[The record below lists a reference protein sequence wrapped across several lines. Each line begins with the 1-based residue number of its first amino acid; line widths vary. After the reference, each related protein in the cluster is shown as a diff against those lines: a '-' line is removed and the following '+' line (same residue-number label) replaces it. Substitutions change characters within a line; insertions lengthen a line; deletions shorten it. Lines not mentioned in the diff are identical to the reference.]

1 MGVVGTT
8 FTAASNNE
16 TLGGGGCGLGFRC
29 FAIDWR
35 VDQMAFPFRQPRIAH
50 DAKFSSSEKE
60 VSERL
65 TSRIN
70 SVLRRRLSDRIEA
83 VLRMAHLAG
92 DLETAAELLGVLT
105 NVRERGRQK
114 LRGERRVSDDPVA
127 KAQDE
132 LATSRTI
139 LNRPQS
145 L

>member
-1 MGVVGTT
+1 
-8 FTAASNNE
+8 
-16 TLGGGGCGLGFRC
+16 
-29 FAIDWR
+29 
-35 VDQMAFPFRQPRIAH
+35 MAFPFRQPRIAR

-65 TSRIN
+65 ANRVN

-105 NVRERGRQK
+105 NLRERGRQK

-127 KAQDE
+127 KARDE
-132 LATSRTI
+132 LATSR
-139 LNRPQS
+139 LY
-145 L
+145 

>member
-1 MGVVGTT
+1 
-8 FTAASNNE
+8 
-16 TLGGGGCGLGFRC
+16 
-29 FAIDWR
+29 
-35 VDQMAFPFRQPRIAH
+35 MAFPFRQPRIAR

-105 NVRERGRQK
+105 NLRERGRLK

-127 KAQDE
+127 KARDE